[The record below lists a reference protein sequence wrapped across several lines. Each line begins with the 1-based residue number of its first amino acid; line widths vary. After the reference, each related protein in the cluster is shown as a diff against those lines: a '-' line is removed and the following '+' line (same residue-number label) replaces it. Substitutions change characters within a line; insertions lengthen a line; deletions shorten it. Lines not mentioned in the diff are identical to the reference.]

1 MVTKKDVILKVL
13 SELGTGRL
21 TLDDA
26 IKRADTLK
34 PLKTK
39 NVAGTW
45 RYHFKRIGVVTN
57 DETGTYVAPK
67 PEKQSVPVISP
78 VEPVVE
84 AKTPE

>member
-13 SELGTGRL
+13 SELGTEKL

-39 NVAGTW
+39 NVVGTW
-45 RYHFKRIGVVTN
+45 RYHFKRIGVVTK

-67 PEKQSVPVISP
+67 PETPAVGTAIL

-84 AKTPE
+84 AKNPE